1 MLLLLFTGTPATYV
15 LDVSKSLA
23 DVAYRLGF
31 ASLSDLI
38 SDAEAY
44 TNVAELYQFADDAA
58 KKIAYESGV
67 FQNWDTSIAVTVGN
81 AVYSLPANHVFTVLA
96 ALINGV
102 SGAPQLLRLT
112 PVRNLW
118 ALDANWSAT
127 TGAPVRASLDAGSVG
142 TITLYPKPAAG
153 SAGTLAQV
161 CQEFPTPPIGSGFTL
176 VPLSVVLQD
185 FFSYAMLAGA
195 RGKESE
201 GAMPEMAAHFQ
212 SRCDLYEQIIQH
224 LWGPGQ

>member
-1 MLLLLFTGTPATYV
+1 MLLLLFTGASANYT

-44 TNVAELYQFADDAA
+44 TNVAELYQFADDGA

-67 FQNWDTSIAVTVGN
+67 FQNYDTSVSVTPGT
-81 AVYSLPANHVFTVLA
+81 AVYALPATHVFTVLA
-96 ALINGV
+96 VLIDGTT
-102 SGAPQLLRLT
+102 GAPQLLRPT
-112 PVRNLW
+112 AVRNLW
-118 ALDANWSAT
+118 ALDANWPTT
-127 TGAPVRASLDAGSVG
+127 TGSPNRCSLDAGGVG
-142 TITLYPKPAAG
+142 TITLYPVPIAG
-153 SAGTLAQV
+153 SGGTLGQV
-161 CQEFPTPPIGSGFTL
+161 CQEFPSPGISQGFTL

-185 FFSYAMLAGA
+185 YFSYCMLAGA

-201 GAMPEMAAHFQ
+201 AAMPDMAAHFQ
-212 SRCDLYEQIIQH
+212 SRCDLYGQIVEH
-224 LWGPGQ
+224 LWGAGQ